1 MSKHHANAIW
11 EGALLKGKGHFT
23 LKTNGYQGAYSFP
36 TRFEDNKEQSS
47 PEELI
52 AAAHASCFSMAFA
65 HALDQAGFTPETIET
80 EAEVTLGKADGGFA
94 ITGILLKM
102 TGKVSGIE
110 QAKFLEIATDAKNN
124 CPVSKALKAVDIS
137 LSATLV

>member
-1 MSKHHANAIW
+1 MSKHYANATW
-11 EGALLKGKGHFT
+11 EGALVKGKGQFT

-36 TRFEDNKEQSS
+36 SRFEDNKDQSS

-65 HALDQAGFTPETIET
+65 HALDQAGFKPESIET

-102 TGKVSGIE
+102 SGKVSGIE
-110 QAKFLEIATDAKNN
+110 EAKFLEIATDAKNN

-137 LSATLV
+137 LTATLV